1 MTKKAEKN
9 SLCREE
15 VMLSDISIDNYKIKL
30 QFPLNNG
37 GQEVGISEG
46 GIEHFTGK
54 LVESLC
60 KEILQNSLDARESGQ
75 KVKVKFELIKIN
87 KKFIPEIDSLIR
99 VINSCLDYWKGNS
112 KTCKILKKSLESIQ
126 NEEIEVL
133 RISDYGTCGLTGSK
147 KERNSNF
154 FNLVKSSGTS
164 SKGGQAGGSFGIGKF
179 APFACS
185 YPRTIFYSTL
195 DKEGNYAFQGV
206 SRLVTHKLNE
216 ETTQGVGYIGNPNG
230 NKPVLNKS
238 MIPDNFLRR
247 EIGTD
252 INIIGFNGKDNWK
265 ESVMRASLNS
275 FFESIYEGKLE
286 IQVENEVINK
296 SNFQKLGEKHLSLG
310 NLNDY
315 TYEYFTC
322 ITSDE
327 GENKRVFKEDFIF
340 DEENFGE
347 IELHL
352 YKERKFNKK
361 VAYLRSTG
369 MKIIDKGNFRTALQ
383 FAGVLKLKGEKIN
396 SFIRSLETPSHD
408 NLETGRHDNPKYAK
422 KVLDSLNKLIREKVG
437 EFSKLNDGEE
447 LDIKG
452 LSRFLPDSSKENEIL
467 NFSLKNGKIKS
478 ITQEKYDKKNN
489 RKNISEKDG
498 HIEEILVREL
508 DSGNLEGGNTGP
520 ENEGNTIT
528 LPSENDN
535 SDPTN
540 SKNSE
545 KSEEGNKSEILT
557 EQGKKKL
564 YIVKRKALINDNHGK
579 RYKVILQSLEDSDIF
594 FHLKAL
600 YEDGKGEVVEIER
613 SYTKSREELEVNEN
627 KYVSVNLKANEKKIL
642 YVDLNEEMYSSMEV
656 LINAK

>member
-1 MTKKAEKN
+1 
-9 SLCREE
+9 
-15 VMLSDISIDNYKIKL
+15 MLSNIFNKNKHNIKL
-30 QFPLNNG
+30 QFPFNNG

-60 KEILQNSLDARESGQ
+60 KEVLQNSLDARETGK
-75 KVKVKFELIKIN
+75 KVKVKFELIKIP
-87 KKFIPEIDSLIR
+87 KKNIPEIDELIK
-99 VINSCLDYWKGNS
+99 VIQRCIDYWKENS
-112 KTCKILKKSLESIQ
+112 KAHKILKKSLESIQ
-126 NEEIEVL
+126 GEEIEFL
-133 RISDYGTCGLTGSK
+133 RISDYGTCGLTGADKS
-147 KERNSNF
+147 RDSNF
-154 FNLVKSSGTS
+154 FNLVKSSGAS
-164 SKGGQAGGSFGIGKF
+164 SKDGQAGGSFGIGKF

-195 DKEGNYAFQGV
+195 DIEDRYAFQGV
-206 SRLVTHKLNE
+206 SRLVTHKING

-230 NKPVLNKS
+230 NKPILDKS
-238 MIPDNFLRR
+238 MIPDQFLRS
-247 EIGTD
+247 ETGTD
-252 INIIGFNGKDNWK
+252 INIMGFNGEHDWK
-265 ESVMRASLNS
+265 ESVIKASLNS
-275 FFESIYEGKLE
+275 FFESIYDGKLE
-286 IQVENEVINK
+286 IQVGTELISKN
-296 SNFQKLGEKHLSLG
+296 NFKKLGEKHLKKENSS
-310 NLNDY
+310 DY
-315 TYEYFTC
+315 TYEYFKC
-322 ITSDE
+322 ITADE
-327 GENKRVFKEDFIF
+327 GENKRVFRENFIF
-340 DEENFGE
+340 EGENFGE

-352 YKERKFNKK
+352 YKELKFSKK

-383 FAGVLKLKGEKIN
+383 FSGVLKLNGEKIN
-396 SFIRSLETPSHD
+396 IFIRSLETPSHD
-408 NLETGRHDNPKYAK
+408 KLENGRHDDPKYAK
-422 KVLDSLNKLIREKVG
+422 KILDALNKLIREKVG
-437 EFSKLNDGEE
+437 EFSKINDGEE

-489 RKNISEKDG
+489 KKNISEKDG
-498 HIEEILVREL
+498 HIEEILVSKL

-545 KSEEGNKSEILT
+545 KSEEGNKSEVLT

-564 YIVKRKALINDNHGK
+564 YIVKRKALIDDNHGK

-627 KYVSVNLKANEKKIL
+627 KYVSVSLKANEKKIL

>member
-1 MTKKAEKN
+1 MLFNN
-9 SLCREE
+9 SNN
-15 VMLSDISIDNYKIKL
+15 IIKL
-30 QFPLNNG
+30 QFPLNYG

-60 KEILQNSLDARESGQ
+60 KEILQNSLDARESNQ
-75 KVKVKFELIKIN
+75 KVKVKFELMKIN
-87 KKFIPEIDSLIR
+87 KKYIPEIDSLIR

-133 RISDYGTCGLTGSK
+133 RISDYGTCGLTGSN
-147 KERNSNF
+147 KERDSNF

-195 DKEGNYAFQGV
+195 DREGNYAFQGV
-206 SRLVTHKLNE
+206 SRLVTHKINE
-216 ETTQGVGYIGNPNG
+216 KTTQGVGYIGNPYG
-230 NKPVLNKS
+230 NKPVLDKS
-238 MIPDNFLRR
+238 MIPYTFLRK
-247 EIGTD
+247 ETGTD
-252 INIIGFNGKDNWK
+252 INIIGFNGKEDWK
-265 ESVMRASLNS
+265 EAIIRASLNS
-275 FFESIYEGKLE
+275 FFESIYDGKLE

-296 SNFQKLGEKHLSLG
+296 SNFQKLGKKHL
-310 NLNDY
+310 NKEKLNDY

-327 GENKRVFKEDFIF
+327 GENKRIFKEDFIF
-340 DEENFGE
+340 EGENFGE

-447 LDIKG
+447 LDVKG
-452 LSRFLPDSSKENEIL
+452 LSRFLPDNSKENEIL
-467 NFSLKNGKIKS
+467 NYSLRNGKIKS
-478 ITQEKYDKKNN
+478 ITQEKYDKKNK
-489 RKNISEKDG
+489 RKNSSEEDG
-498 HIEEILVREL
+498 HIEEVLVSE
-508 DSGNLEGGNTGP
+508 SENGEINGSKSKP
-520 ENEGNTIT
+520 ENEGETIT
-528 LPSENDN
+528 LPTENKYPN
-535 SDPTN
+535 PSDYN
-540 SKNSE
+540 GSE
-545 KSEEGNKSEILT
+545 KSENGDKAELLT

-564 YIVKRKALINDNHGK
+564 YIVKRKALINDNYGK
-579 RYKVILQSLEDSDIF
+579 KYKIILKSLENSDIF

-600 YEDGKGEVVEIER
+600 YEDGKGEVVEIKK
-613 SYTKSREELEVNEN
+613 SYTKNREDLEVKEN
-627 KYVSVNLKANEKKIL
+627 RYVSVNLKANEQKIL
-642 YVDLNEEMYSSMEV
+642 YVDLKEEMYSSMEV